1 MAIRARIVKSKT
13 EVVEQRIEEVIENG
27 VTFIK
32 NIHPAEIL
40 KLKDGSKFK
49 FPTTTYTTNDENE
62 VESLIELAKSGNHGI
77 LIVEQ
82 PEPEKLETETEAQ

>member
-13 EVVEQRIEEVIENG
+13 EVVSQQVEEVIENG

-32 NIHPAEIL
+32 NVHPSEIL

-49 FPTTTYTTNDENE
+49 FPATSYTTNDDNE

-77 LIVEQ
+77 FIVEQ
-82 PEPEKLETETEAQ
+82 PELEKQPTPTEE